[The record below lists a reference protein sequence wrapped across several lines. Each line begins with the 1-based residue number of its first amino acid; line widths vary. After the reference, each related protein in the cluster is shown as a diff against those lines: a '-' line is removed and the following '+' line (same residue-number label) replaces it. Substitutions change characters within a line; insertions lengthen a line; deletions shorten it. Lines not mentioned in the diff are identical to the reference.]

1 MNAPWTVRHRPKIL
15 ADIAGN
21 KPAIQQILDWLDMWR
36 KGPPKKRALLLH
48 GPPGTGKTVSVE
60 AVANE
65 RGLDL
70 VEINASDKRNRDA
83 LEKTVGL
90 ATRQS
95 DLFGRPRLVLIDEA
109 DGINLSEDRGA
120 VDTIVRL
127 VEDTQV
133 PVILT
138 ANDPWDPKIGPIR
151 NATTMIEYKR
161 LGLRDALPYLKKIC
175 QKENIEVDEQ
185 ALRLIIDRTQGDMR
199 SIMNDLQTLT
209 SGRKRLTYDET
220 TWLGFRDRR
229 ATIFDALKTAFTSP
243 TCLQARRATDMADM
257 DLDMF
262 FEWVYENAP
271 RQLNDPRDLS
281 HAMKAIAQ
289 ADLYRARINRTRAW
303 ELLPYALEM
312 ETAGV
317 AMSKEFTKP
326 AWIPMKFPERIQFLS
341 RTRKIRSIKA
351 ELGKSIG
358 AHCHISS
365 KRAIPHY
372 LPYIKYIVEKNPT
385 EGTKLAEWLALSEDA
400 LDYLGVK
407 RSPTEPPT
415 APEETELKQEKSRT
429 TAKPRRKRKTA
440 KTSAVE
446 P

>member
-1 MNAPWTVRHRPKIL
+1 MNSPWTVRHRPKTL

-21 KPAIQQILDWLDMWR
+21 KPSIQQILDWLELWE
-36 KGPPKKRALLLH
+36 KGPPKRRALLLH

-65 RGLDL
+65 RGFDL

-83 LEKTVGL
+83 LEKTIGL

-95 DLFGRPRLVLIDEA
+95 DLFGRSRLVLIDEV

-138 ANDPWDPKIGPIR
+138 ANDPWDPKVGPIR

-161 LGLRDALPYLKKIC
+161 LGLKDALPYLKKIC
-175 QKENIEVDEQ
+175 EKEGIEVDEQ
-185 ALRLIIDRTQGDMR
+185 ALRLIVDRNQGDMR
-199 SIMNDLQTLT
+199 SIMNDLQVLT

-229 ATIFDALKTAFTSP
+229 ATIFDALKTVFTSP
-243 TCLQARRATDMADM
+243 TCLQARRASDMAGM

-271 RQLNDPRDLS
+271 RQLNDPRDLC
-281 HAMKAIAQ
+281 HAMDALAR
-289 ADLYRARINRTRAW
+289 ADLYRARIDRTRAW
-303 ELLPYALEM
+303 ELLPYAIEM

-341 RTRKIRSIKA
+341 RTRKKRAIEA
-351 ELGKSIG
+351 ELGRSMG
-358 AHCHISS
+358 ARCHISS
-365 KRAIPHY
+365 RRAVPHY
-372 LPYIKYIVEKNPT
+372 LPYVKYILEKNPT
-385 EGTKLAEWLALSEDA
+385 EGDRLAHWFGLSEDA
-400 LDYLGVK
+400 MEHLGIK
-407 RSPTEPPT
+407 SPAAEMTET
-415 APEETELKQEKSRT
+415 TEKVERKPAKPRAT
-429 TAKPRRKRKTA
+429 KPRRKRKT
-440 KTSAVE
+440 T
-446 P
+446 

>member
-1 MNAPWTVRHRPKIL
+1 MNTPWTSKHRPKTL
-15 ADIAGN
+15 AEIAGN
-21 KPAIQQILDWLDMWR
+21 KPSIQQILGWLELWK

-65 RGLDL
+65 QGLDL

-83 LEKTVGL
+83 LERTIGL

-95 DLFGRPRLVLIDEA
+95 DLFGRSRLILIDEV

-127 VEDTQV
+127 VEETQV

-138 ANDPWDPKIGPIR
+138 ANDPWDPKVGPIR

-175 QKENIEVDEQ
+175 EKEGIEVEEQ
-185 ALRLIIDRTQGDMR
+185 ALRLIVDRNQGDMR
-199 SIMNDLQTLT
+199 SIMNDLQVLT

-229 ATIFDALKTAFTSP
+229 ATIFDALKTVFTSP
-243 TCLQARRATDMADM
+243 TCLQARRATDMADV

-271 RQLNDPRDLS
+271 RQLTDPRDLS
-281 HAMKAIAQ
+281 QAMNALAQ
-289 ADLYRARINRTRAW
+289 ADLIRARIDRTRAW

-326 AWIPMKFPERIQFLS
+326 AWIPMKFPERIQLLS
-341 RTRKIRSIKA
+341 RTRKMRAIQA
-351 ELGKSIG
+351 ELGRSIG
-358 AHCHISS
+358 SHCHISS
-365 KRAIPHY
+365 RRAIHHY
-372 LPYIKYIVEKNPT
+372 LPYIKYVLEKNPA
-385 EGTKLAEWLALSEDA
+385 EGAKLVQWLHLSEDA
-400 LDYLGVK
+400 MEYLGLNPT
-407 RSPTEPPT
+407 PTELPT
-415 APEETELKQEKSRT
+415 AAEEVEQKRT
-429 TAKPRRKRKTA
+429 KTRKTAKPRRKRKTA
-440 KTSAVE
+440 
-446 P
+446 

>member
-1 MNAPWTVRHRPKIL
+1 MNAPWTVKHRPKMP

-21 KPAIQQILDWLDMWR
+21 KPTVQQILDWLELWK

-60 AVANE
+60 AAANE

-95 DLFGRPRLVLIDEA
+95 DLFGRSRLVLIDEV

-151 NATTMIEYKR
+151 NATTMIEYRR
-161 LGLRDALPYLKKIC
+161 LGLRDAVPYLKKIC
-175 QKENIEVDEQ
+175 QKEGIEVEEQ
-185 ALRLIIDRTQGDMR
+185 ALRLIVDRNQGDMR
-199 SIMNDLQTLT
+199 SIMNDLQVLT
-209 SGRKRLTYDET
+209 SGRKKLTYEET

-229 ATIFDALKTAFTSP
+229 ASIFDALKTVFTSP
-243 TCLQARRATDMADM
+243 TCLQARRATDMANV

-281 HAMKAIAQ
+281 HAMSVLAQ

-326 AWIPMKFPERIQFLS
+326 AWIPMKFPERIQLLS
-341 RTRKIRSIKA
+341 RTRKKRSIEA
-351 ELGKSIG
+351 ELGRSIG
-358 AHCHISS
+358 ARCHISS
-365 KRAIPHY
+365 RRAIPHY
-372 LPYIKYIVEKNPT
+372 LPYIKYVLEKNQS
-385 EGTKLAEWLALSEDA
+385 EGARLVEWLGVSEDA
-400 LDYLGVK
+400 MEYLGVK
-407 RSPTEPPT
+407 PTPAEPSTVAEEVEKKRAKPRT
-415 APEETELKQEKSRT
+415 A
-429 TAKPRRKRKTA
+429 AKPRRKKKTA
-440 KTSAVE
+440 
-446 P
+446 

>member
-1 MNAPWTVRHRPKIL
+1 MNAPWTVKHRPKMP

-21 KPAIQQILDWLDMWR
+21 KPTIQQILDWLELWK

-60 AVANE
+60 AAANE

-95 DLFGRPRLVLIDEA
+95 DLFGRSRLVLIDEV

-151 NATTMIEYKR
+151 NATTMIEYRR
-161 LGLRDALPYLKKIC
+161 LGLRVAVPYLKKIC
-175 QKENIEVDEQ
+175 QKEGIEVEEQ
-185 ALRLIIDRTQGDMR
+185 ALRLIVDRNQGDMR
-199 SIMNDLQTLT
+199 SIMNDLQVLT
-209 SGRKRLTYDET
+209 SGRKKLTYEET

-229 ATIFDALKTAFTSP
+229 ASIFDALKTVFTSP
-243 TCLQARRATDMADM
+243 TCLQARRATDMANV

-281 HAMKAIAQ
+281 HAMSALAQ
-289 ADLYRARINRTRAW
+289 ADLYQVRIDRTRAW

-326 AWIPMKFPERIQFLS
+326 AWIPMKFPERIQLLS
-341 RTRKIRSIKA
+341 RTRKKRAIEA
-351 ELGKSIG
+351 ELGRSIG
-358 AHCHISS
+358 ARCHISS
-365 KRAIPHY
+365 RRAIPHY
-372 LPYIKYIVEKNPT
+372 LPYIKYVLEKNQS
-385 EGTKLAEWLALSEDA
+385 EGARLVEWLGVSEDA
-400 LDYLGVK
+400 MEYLGVK
-407 RSPTEPPT
+407 PTPAEPSTVAEEVEKKRAKPRT
-415 APEETELKQEKSRT
+415 A
-429 TAKPRRKRKTA
+429 AKPRRKKKTA
-440 KTSAVE
+440 
-446 P
+446 

>member
-1 MNAPWTVRHRPKIL
+1 MNAPWTVKHRPKMP

-21 KPAIQQILDWLDMWR
+21 KPTIQQILDWLELWK

-60 AVANE
+60 AAANE

-95 DLFGRPRLVLIDEA
+95 DLFGRSRLVLIDEV

-151 NATTMIEYKR
+151 NATTMIEYRR
-161 LGLRDALPYLKKIC
+161 LGLRDAVPYLKKIC
-175 QKENIEVDEQ
+175 QKEGVEVDEQ
-185 ALRLIIDRTQGDMR
+185 ALRLIVDRNQGDMR
-199 SIMNDLQTLT
+199 SIMNDLQVLT
-209 SGRKRLTYDET
+209 SGRKKLTYEET

-229 ATIFDALKTAFTSP
+229 ASIFDALKTVFTSP
-243 TCLQARRATDMADM
+243 TCLQARRATDMANV

-262 FEWVYENAP
+262 FEWIYENAP

-281 HAMKAIAQ
+281 HAMSALAR
-289 ADLYRARINRTRAW
+289 ADLYQARIDRTRAW

-326 AWIPMKFPERIQFLS
+326 AWIPMKFPERIQLLS
-341 RTRKIRSIKA
+341 RTRKKRAIEA
-351 ELGKSIG
+351 ELGRSIG
-358 AHCHISS
+358 ARCHISS

-372 LPYIKYIVEKNPT
+372 LPYIKYVLEKNQS
-385 EGTKLAEWLALSEDA
+385 EGARLVEWLGVSEDA
-400 LDYLGVK
+400 MEYLGVK
-407 RSPTEPPT
+407 PTPTEPSTVAEEVEKKRAKPRT
-415 APEETELKQEKSRT
+415 A
-429 TAKPRRKRKTA
+429 AKPRRKKKTA
-440 KTSAVE
+440 
-446 P
+446 

>member
-1 MNAPWTVRHRPKIL
+1 MNAPWTVKHRPKIL
-15 ADIAGN
+15 DDIAGN
-21 KPAIQQILDWLDMWR
+21 KLVIQQILDWLELWR

-60 AVANE
+60 AAANE

-70 VEINASDKRNRDA
+70 VEINASDKRNREA

-95 DLFGRPRLVLIDEA
+95 DLFGRSRLILIDEV

-138 ANDPWDPKIGPIR
+138 ANDVWDPKIGPIR

-161 LGLRDALPYLKKIC
+161 LGLRDSLPYLKKIC
-175 QKENIEVDEQ
+175 QKEGIEVDEQ
-185 ALRLIIDRTQGDMR
+185 ALRLIVDRNQGDMR
-199 SIMNDLQTLT
+199 SIMNDLQVLT
-209 SGRKRLTYDET
+209 SGRKKLTYEET

-229 ATIFDALKTAFTSP
+229 ASIFDALKTVFTSP
-243 TCLQARRATDMADM
+243 TCLQARRATDMANV

-271 RQLNDPRDLS
+271 RQLNDPRDLC
-281 HAMKAIAQ
+281 HAMSALAQ
-289 ADLYRARINRTRAW
+289 ADLYRARIDRTRAW

-326 AWIPMKFPERIQFLS
+326 AWIPMKFPERIQLLS
-341 RTRKIRSIKA
+341 RTRKKRSIEA
-351 ELGKSIG
+351 ELGRSIG
-358 AHCHISS
+358 TRCHISS
-365 KRAIPHY
+365 RRAIPHY
-372 LPYIKYIVEKNPT
+372 LPYVRYILEKNPA
-385 EGTKLAEWLALSEDA
+385 EGARLVQWLRLSEDA
-400 LDYLGVK
+400 MEYLGVTPAPAELPTVAEEAEKK
-407 RSPTEPPT
+407 RAKP
-415 APEETELKQEKSRT
+415 RT
-429 TAKPRRKRKTA
+429 TAKPRRKKKTA
-440 KTSAVE
+440 
-446 P
+446 

>member
-1 MNAPWTVRHRPKIL
+1 MNAPWTVKHRPKMP

-21 KPAIQQILDWLDMWR
+21 KPTIQQILDWLELWK

-60 AVANE
+60 AAANE

-95 DLFGRPRLVLIDEA
+95 DLFGRSRLVLIDEV

-151 NATTMIEYKR
+151 NATTMIEYRR
-161 LGLRDALPYLKKIC
+161 LGLRDAMPYLKKIC
-175 QKENIEVDEQ
+175 QKEGVEVDEQ
-185 ALRLIIDRTQGDMR
+185 ALRLIVDRNQGDMR
-199 SIMNDLQTLT
+199 SIMNDLQVLT
-209 SGRKRLTYDET
+209 SGRKKLTYEET

-229 ATIFDALKTAFTSP
+229 ASIFDALKTVFTSP
-243 TCLQARRATDMADM
+243 TCLQARRATDMANV

-262 FEWVYENAP
+262 FEWIYENAP

-281 HAMKAIAQ
+281 HAMSALAQ
-289 ADLYRARINRTRAW
+289 ADLYQARIDRTRAW

-326 AWIPMKFPERIQFLS
+326 AWIPMKFPERIQLLS
-341 RTRKIRSIKA
+341 RTRKKRAIEA
-351 ELGKSIG
+351 ELGRSIG
-358 AHCHISS
+358 ARCHISS

-372 LPYIKYIVEKNPT
+372 LPYIKYVLEKNQS
-385 EGTKLAEWLALSEDA
+385 EGARLVEWLGVSEDA
-400 LDYLGVK
+400 MEYLGVK
-407 RSPTEPPT
+407 PTPAEPSTVAEEVEKKRAKPRT
-415 APEETELKQEKSRT
+415 A
-429 TAKPRRKRKTA
+429 AKPRRKKKTA
-440 KTSAVE
+440 
-446 P
+446 

>member
-1 MNAPWTVRHRPKIL
+1 MNAPWTVKHRPKIL
-15 ADIAGN
+15 AEIAGN
-21 KPAIQQILDWLDMWR
+21 KPAIQEILGWLDLWK

-95 DLFGRPRLVLIDEA
+95 DLFGRSRLILIDEM
-109 DGINLSEDRGA
+109 DGINLSEDRGS

-127 VEDTQV
+127 VEETQV

-138 ANDPWDPKIGPIR
+138 ANDPWDPKISPIR
-151 NATTMIEYKR
+151 NATTMVEYKR

-175 QKENIEVDEQ
+175 QEEGIEVDEQ
-185 ALRLIIDRTQGDMR
+185 ALRLIIDRNQGDMR
-199 SIMNDLQTLT
+199 SIMNDLQMLT

-229 ATIFDALKTAFTSP
+229 ATIFDALKTVFTSP
-243 TCLQARRATDMADM
+243 TCLQARRATDMAGM

-281 HAMKAIAQ
+281 HAMDAIAL

-326 AWIPMKFPERIQFLS
+326 AWIPMKFPERIQLLS
-341 RTRKIRSIKA
+341 RTRKMRSIKA

-365 KRAIPHY
+365 RRAIPHY
-372 LPYIKYIVEKNPT
+372 LPYIKYVLEKNPD
-385 EGTKLAEWLALSEDA
+385 EGARLVEWLGLSEDA
-400 LDYLGVK
+400 MEYLGIK
-407 RSPTEPPT
+407 RTPTEPPA
-415 APEETELKQEKSRT
+415 APEKTELKRAKPRT
-429 TAKPRRKRKTA
+429 TAKLRRKRKTA
-440 KTSAVE
+440 
-446 P
+446 

>member
-1 MNAPWTVRHRPKIL
+1 MNAPWTVKHRPKMP

-21 KPAIQQILDWLDMWR
+21 KPTIQQILDWLELWK

-60 AVANE
+60 AAANE

-95 DLFGRPRLVLIDEA
+95 DLFGRSRLVLIDEV

-151 NATTMIEYKR
+151 NATTMIEYRR
-161 LGLRDALPYLKKIC
+161 LGLRDAMPYLKKIC
-175 QKENIEVDEQ
+175 QKEGIEVEEQ
-185 ALRLIIDRTQGDMR
+185 ALRLIVDRNQGDMR
-199 SIMNDLQTLT
+199 SIMNDLQVLT
-209 SGRKRLTYDET
+209 SGRKKLTYEET

-229 ATIFDALKTAFTSP
+229 ASIFDALKTVFTSP
-243 TCLQARRATDMADM
+243 TCLQARRATDMANV

-262 FEWVYENAP
+262 FEWIYENAP

-281 HAMKAIAQ
+281 HAMSALAQ
-289 ADLYRARINRTRAW
+289 ADLYQARIDRTRAW

-326 AWIPMKFPERIQFLS
+326 AWIPMKFPERIQLLS
-341 RTRKIRSIKA
+341 RTRKKRAIEA
-351 ELGKSIG
+351 ELGRSIG
-358 AHCHISS
+358 ARCHISS
-365 KRAIPHY
+365 RRAIPHY
-372 LPYIKYIVEKNPT
+372 LPYIKYVLEKNQS
-385 EGTKLAEWLALSEDA
+385 EGARLVEWLGVSEDA
-400 LDYLGVK
+400 MEYLGVK
-407 RSPTEPPT
+407 PTPAEPSTVAEEVEKKRAKPRT
-415 APEETELKQEKSRT
+415 A
-429 TAKPRRKRKTA
+429 AKPRRKKKTA
-440 KTSAVE
+440 
-446 P
+446 

>member
-1 MNAPWTVRHRPKIL
+1 MNAPWTVKHRPKTL
-15 ADIAGN
+15 TDIAGN
-21 KPAIQQILDWLDMWR
+21 KASIQQILGWLELWK
-36 KGPPKKRALLLH
+36 KGAPKKRALLLH

-60 AVANE
+60 AVANDQ
-65 RGLDL
+65 GLDL

-83 LEKTVGL
+83 LEKTIGL

-95 DLFGRPRLVLIDEA
+95 DLFGRPRLVLIDEV

-127 VEDTQV
+127 VEETQV

-138 ANDPWDPKIGPIR
+138 ANDPWDPKVGPIR

-161 LGLRDALPYLKKIC
+161 LGLRDSLPYLKKIC
-175 QKENIEVDEQ
+175 EKEGIEVEEQ
-185 ALRLIIDRTQGDMR
+185 ALRLIVDRNQGDMR
-199 SIMNDLQTLT
+199 SIMNDLQVLT

-229 ATIFDALKTAFTSP
+229 ATIFDALKTVFTSP
-243 TCLQARRATDMADM
+243 TCLQARRATDMADV

-281 HAMKAIAQ
+281 QAMNALAQ
-289 ADLYRARINRTRAW
+289 ADLIRARIDRTRAW

-326 AWIPMKFPERIQFLS
+326 AWIPMKFPERIQLLS
-341 RTRKIRSIKA
+341 RTRKVRSLQT
-351 ELGKSIG
+351 EVGRSIG
-358 AHCHISS
+358 ARCHISS
-365 KRAIPHY
+365 RRAIHHY
-372 LPYIKYIVEKNPT
+372 LPYIKYVLEKNPA
-385 EGTKLAEWLALSEDA
+385 EGAKLVEWLHLGEDA
-400 LDYLGVK
+400 TEYLGV
-407 RSPTEPPT
+407 RPSPIELPT
-415 APEETELKQEKSRT
+415 AAEEVEQKRAKPRT
-429 TAKPRRKRKTA
+429 TARPRRKRKTA
-440 KTSAVE
+440 
-446 P
+446 

>member
-1 MNAPWTVRHRPKIL
+1 MNAPWTVKHRPKMP

-21 KPAIQQILDWLDMWR
+21 KPTIQQILDWLELWK

-60 AVANE
+60 AAANE

-95 DLFGRPRLVLIDEA
+95 DLFGRSRLVLIDEV

-151 NATTMIEYKR
+151 NATTMIEYRR
-161 LGLRDALPYLKKIC
+161 LGLRDAMPYLKKIC
-175 QKENIEVDEQ
+175 QKEGVEVDEQ
-185 ALRLIIDRTQGDMR
+185 ALRLIVDRNQGDMR
-199 SIMNDLQTLT
+199 SIMNDLQVLT
-209 SGRKRLTYDET
+209 SGRKKLTYEET

-229 ATIFDALKTAFTSP
+229 ASIFDALKTVFTSP
-243 TCLQARRATDMADM
+243 TCLQARRATDMANV

-262 FEWVYENAP
+262 FEWIYENAP

-281 HAMKAIAQ
+281 HAMSALAR
-289 ADLYRARINRTRAW
+289 ADLYQARIDRTRAW

-326 AWIPMKFPERIQFLS
+326 AWIPMKFPERIQLLS
-341 RTRKIRSIKA
+341 RTRKKRAIEA
-351 ELGKSIG
+351 ELGRSIG
-358 AHCHISS
+358 ARCHISS

-372 LPYIKYIVEKNPT
+372 LPYIKYVLEKNQS
-385 EGTKLAEWLALSEDA
+385 EGARLVEWLGVSEDA
-400 LDYLGVK
+400 MEYLGVK
-407 RSPTEPPT
+407 PTPAEPSTVAEEVEKKRAKPRT
-415 APEETELKQEKSRT
+415 A
-429 TAKPRRKRKTA
+429 AKPRRKKKTA
-440 KTSAVE
+440 
-446 P
+446 

>member
-1 MNAPWTVRHRPKIL
+1 MNIPWTVKHRPKIPS
-15 ADIAGN
+15 DIAGN
-21 KPAIQQILDWLDMWR
+21 KLAIQEILDWLELWK

-95 DLFGRPRLVLIDEA
+95 DLFGKSRLILIDEV
-109 DGINLSEDRGA
+109 DGINLTEDRGA
-120 VDTIVRL
+120 IDTIVGL
-127 VEDTQV
+127 VENTQV
-133 PVILT
+133 PMILT

-161 LGLRDALPYLKKIC
+161 LGLRDTLPYLKKIC
-175 QKENIEVDEQ
+175 QKEGIEVDEQ
-185 ALRLIIDRTQGDMR
+185 ALRLIVDRNQGDMR
-199 SIMNDLQTLT
+199 SIMNDLQVLT

-229 ATIFDALKTAFTSP
+229 ATIFDALKTVYTSP
-243 TCLQARRATDMADM
+243 TCQQARRATDMTNV

-271 RQLNDPRDLS
+271 RQLSDPRDLY
-281 HAMKAIAQ
+281 HAMDALAE
-289 ADLYRARINRTRAW
+289 ADLYRARIDRTRAW
-303 ELLPYALEM
+303 ELLPYELEM

-326 AWIPMKFPERIQFLS
+326 AWVPMKFPERIQFLS
-341 RTRKIRSIKA
+341 RTRKKRSIEA
-351 ELGKSIG
+351 ELGRSIG
-358 AHCHISS
+358 ARCHISS
-365 KRAIPHY
+365 KRAIPRY
-372 LPYIKYIVEKNPT
+372 LPYIRYIVDENPT
-385 EGTKLAEWLALSEDA
+385 QGNKLAEWLGLSEDA
-400 LDYLGVK
+400 MQYLGIK
-407 RSPTEPPT
+407 PTLAEPPAT
-415 APEETELKQEKSRT
+415 AEETVRKPAKGRQARP
-429 TAKPRRKRKTA
+429 TAKPGRKRKT
-440 KTSAVE
+440 T
-446 P
+446 

>member
-1 MNAPWTVRHRPKIL
+1 MNAPWTVKHRPKMP

-21 KPAIQQILDWLDMWR
+21 KPTIQQILDWLELWK

-60 AVANE
+60 AAANE

-95 DLFGRPRLVLIDEA
+95 DLFGRSRLVLIDEV

-151 NATTMIEYKR
+151 NATTMIEYRR
-161 LGLRDALPYLKKIC
+161 LGLRDAVPYLKKIC
-175 QKENIEVDEQ
+175 QKEGVEVDEQ
-185 ALRLIIDRTQGDMR
+185 ALRLIVDRNQGDMR
-199 SIMNDLQTLT
+199 SIMNDLQVLT
-209 SGRKRLTYDET
+209 SGRKKLTYEET

-229 ATIFDALKTAFTSP
+229 ASIFDALKTVFTSP
-243 TCLQARRATDMADM
+243 TCLQARRATDMANV

-271 RQLNDPRDLS
+271 RQLNDPRDLC
-281 HAMKAIAQ
+281 HAMSALAQ
-289 ADLYRARINRTRAW
+289 ADLYHARIDRTRAW

-326 AWIPMKFPERIQFLS
+326 AWIPMKFPERIQLLS
-341 RTRKIRSIKA
+341 RTRKKRSIEA
-351 ELGKSIG
+351 ELGRSIG
-358 AHCHISS
+358 ARCHISS
-365 KRAIPHY
+365 RRAIPHY
-372 LPYIKYIVEKNPT
+372 LPYIKYILEKNTT
-385 EGTKLAEWLALSEDA
+385 EGDRLVKWLGLSEDA
-400 LDYLGVK
+400 AEYLGATPTPAEESTVAEKVEKK
-407 RSPTEPPT
+407 RAKPRT
-415 APEETELKQEKSRT
+415 A
-429 TAKPRRKRKTA
+429 AKPRRKKKTA
-440 KTSAVE
+440 
-446 P
+446 

>member
-1 MNAPWTVRHRPKIL
+1 MNAPWTVKHRPKMP

-21 KPAIQQILDWLDMWR
+21 KPTIQQILDWLELWK

-60 AVANE
+60 AAANE

-83 LEKTVGL
+83 LEKTIGL

-95 DLFGRPRLVLIDEA
+95 DLFGRSRLVLIDEV

-151 NATTMIEYKR
+151 NATTMIEYRR
-161 LGLRDALPYLKKIC
+161 LGLRDAVPYLKKIC
-175 QKENIEVDEQ
+175 QKEGIEVEEQ
-185 ALRLIIDRTQGDMR
+185 ALRLIVDRNQGDMR
-199 SIMNDLQTLT
+199 SIMNDLQVLT
-209 SGRKRLTYDET
+209 SGRKKLTYEET

-229 ATIFDALKTAFTSP
+229 ASIFDALKTVFTSP
-243 TCLQARRATDMADM
+243 TCLQARRATDMANV

-281 HAMKAIAQ
+281 HAMSALAQ
-289 ADLYRARINRTRAW
+289 ADLYQARIDRTRAW

-326 AWIPMKFPERIQFLS
+326 AWIPMKFPERIQLLS
-341 RTRKIRSIKA
+341 RTRKKRAIEA
-351 ELGKSIG
+351 ELGRSIG
-358 AHCHISS
+358 ARCHISS
-365 KRAIPHY
+365 RRAIPHY
-372 LPYIKYIVEKNPT
+372 LPYIKYVLEKNQS
-385 EGTKLAEWLALSEDA
+385 EGARLVEWLGVSEDA
-400 LDYLGVK
+400 MEYLGVK
-407 RSPTEPPT
+407 PIPAEPSTVAEEVEKKRAKPRT
-415 APEETELKQEKSRT
+415 A
-429 TAKPRRKRKTA
+429 AKPRRKKKTA
-440 KTSAVE
+440 
-446 P
+446 

>member
-1 MNAPWTVRHRPKIL
+1 MNAPWTVKHRPKMP

-21 KPAIQQILDWLDMWR
+21 KPTIQQILDWLELWK

-60 AVANE
+60 AAANE

-95 DLFGRPRLVLIDEA
+95 DLFGRSRLVLIDEV

-151 NATTMIEYKR
+151 NATTMIEYRR
-161 LGLRDALPYLKKIC
+161 LGLRDAVPYLKKIC
-175 QKENIEVDEQ
+175 QKEGIEVEEQ
-185 ALRLIIDRTQGDMR
+185 ALRLIVDRNQGDMR
-199 SIMNDLQTLT
+199 SIMNDLQVLT
-209 SGRKRLTYDET
+209 SGRKKLTYEET

-229 ATIFDALKTAFTSP
+229 ASIFDALKTVFTSP
-243 TCLQARRATDMADM
+243 TCLQARRATDMANV

-281 HAMKAIAQ
+281 HAMSALAQ
-289 ADLYRARINRTRAW
+289 ADLYQVRIDRTRAW

-326 AWIPMKFPERIQFLS
+326 AWIPMKFPERIQLLS
-341 RTRKIRSIKA
+341 RTRKKRSIEA
-351 ELGKSIG
+351 ELGRSIG
-358 AHCHISS
+358 ARCHISS
-365 KRAIPHY
+365 RRAIPHY
-372 LPYIKYIVEKNPT
+372 LPYIKYVLEKNQS
-385 EGTKLAEWLALSEDA
+385 EGARLVEWLGVSEDA
-400 LDYLGVK
+400 MEYLGVK
-407 RSPTEPPT
+407 PTPAEPSTVAEEVEKKRAKPRT
-415 APEETELKQEKSRT
+415 A
-429 TAKPRRKRKTA
+429 AKPRRKKKTA
-440 KTSAVE
+440 
-446 P
+446 

>member
-1 MNAPWTVRHRPKIL
+1 MNAPWTAKHRPKML

-21 KPAIQQILDWLDMWR
+21 KPTIQQILDWLELWK

-60 AVANE
+60 AAANE

-83 LEKTVGL
+83 LERTVGL

-95 DLFGRPRLVLIDEA
+95 DLFGRSRLVLIDEV

-120 VDTIVRL
+120 VDTIVRF

-151 NATTMIEYKR
+151 NATTMIEYRR
-161 LGLRDALPYLKKIC
+161 LGLRDAVPYLKKIC
-175 QKENIEVDEQ
+175 QKEGVEVDEQ
-185 ALRLIIDRTQGDMR
+185 ALRLIVDRNQGDMR
-199 SIMNDLQTLT
+199 SIMNDLQVLT
-209 SGRKRLTYDET
+209 SGRKKLTYEET

-229 ATIFDALKTAFTSP
+229 ASIFDALKTVFTSP
-243 TCLQARRATDMADM
+243 TCLQARRATDLANV

-281 HAMKAIAQ
+281 HAMSALAQ
-289 ADLYRARINRTRAW
+289 ADLYHTRIDRTRAW

-326 AWIPMKFPERIQFLS
+326 AWVPMKFPERIQLLS
-341 RTRKIRSIKA
+341 RTRKKRSIEA
-351 ELGKSIG
+351 ELGRSIG
-358 AHCHISS
+358 SRCHISS
-365 KRAIPHY
+365 RRAIPRY
-372 LPYIKYIVEKNPT
+372 LPYIKYILEKNPT
-385 EGTKLAEWLALSEDA
+385 EGARLVEWLHLSEDA
-400 LDYLGVK
+400 MEYLGVT
-407 RSPTEPPT
+407 PTPAEPPT
-415 APEETELKQEKSRT
+415 ITEEVAKKRAKPRT
-429 TAKPRRKRKTA
+429 TTKPRRKKKIT
-440 KTSAVE
+440 
-446 P
+446 

>member
-1 MNAPWTVRHRPKIL
+1 MNAPWTVKHRPKTL

-21 KPAIQQILDWLDMWR
+21 KPTIQQILDWLDLWK

-83 LEKTVGL
+83 LERTVGL
-90 ATRQS
+90 ATQQT
-95 DLFGRPRLVLIDEA
+95 DLFGRSRLILIDEV

-127 VEDTQV
+127 VEETQV

-151 NATTMIEYKR
+151 NATTMLEYRR
-161 LGLRDALPYLKKIC
+161 LGLRDTLPYLKRIC
-175 QKENIEVDEQ
+175 EKEGVEVDEQ
-185 ALRLIIDRTQGDMR
+185 ALRLIVDRNQGDMR
-199 SIMNDLQTLT
+199 SIMNDLQVLT
-209 SGRKRLTYDET
+209 SGRKRLSYDQT

-229 ATIFDALKTAFTSP
+229 ATIFDALKTVFTSP

-262 FEWVYENAP
+262 FEWVYENTP
-271 RQLNDPRDLS
+271 RQLSDARDLCQ
-281 HAMKAIAQ
+281 AMNALAQ
-289 ADLYRARINRTRAW
+289 ADLYRARIDRTRAW

-326 AWIPMKFPERIQFLS
+326 AWVPMKFPERIQLLS
-341 RTRKIRSIKA
+341 RTRKMRSMQA
-351 ELGKSIG
+351 ELGKSI
-358 AHCHISS
+358 AARCHISS
-365 KRAIPHY
+365 RRAISQY
-372 LPYIKYIVEKNPT
+372 LPYIKYVLNTNPT
-385 EGTKLAEWLALSEDA
+385 EGARLVRWLGLSEEA
-400 LDYLGVK
+400 MEYLGVK
-407 RSPTEPPT
+407 PTPPEVPAPAKEVEP
-415 APEETELKQEKSRT
+415 KR
-429 TAKPRRKRKTA
+429 AKPRTAAKPKRKKKTA
-440 KTSAVE
+440 
-446 P
+446 

>member
-1 MNAPWTVRHRPKIL
+1 MNAPWTVKHRPKMP

-21 KPAIQQILDWLDMWR
+21 KPTIQQILDWLELWK

-60 AVANE
+60 AAANE

-95 DLFGRPRLVLIDEA
+95 DLFGRSRLVLIDEV

-151 NATTMIEYKR
+151 NATTMIEYRR
-161 LGLRDALPYLKKIC
+161 LGLRDAVPYLKKIC
-175 QKENIEVDEQ
+175 QKEGIEVDEQ
-185 ALRLIIDRTQGDMR
+185 ALRLIVDRNEGDMR
-199 SIMNDLQTLT
+199 SIMNDLQVLT
-209 SGRKRLTYDET
+209 SGRKKLTYEET

-229 ATIFDALKTAFTSP
+229 ASIFDALKTVFTSP
-243 TCLQARRATDMADM
+243 TCLQARRATDMANV

-271 RQLNDPRDLS
+271 RQLNDPRDLC
-281 HAMKAIAQ
+281 HAMSALAQ
-289 ADLYRARINRTRAW
+289 ADLYRARIDRTRAW

-326 AWIPMKFPERIQFLS
+326 AWIPMKFPERIQLLS
-341 RTRKIRSIKA
+341 RTRKKRSIEA
-351 ELGKSIG
+351 ELGRSIG
-358 AHCHISS
+358 ARCHISS
-365 KRAIPHY
+365 RRAIPHY
-372 LPYIKYIVEKNPT
+372 LPYIKYVLEKNQR
-385 EGTKLAEWLALSEDA
+385 EGARLVEWLGVSEDA
-400 LDYLGVK
+400 MEYLGVK
-407 RSPTEPPT
+407 PTPAEPSTVAEEVEKKRAKPRT
-415 APEETELKQEKSRT
+415 A
-429 TAKPRRKRKTA
+429 AKPRRKKKTA
-440 KTSAVE
+440 
-446 P
+446 

>member
-1 MNAPWTVRHRPKIL
+1 MNAPWTVKHRPKML
-15 ADIAGN
+15 ADIVGN
-21 KPAIQQILDWLDMWR
+21 KPTIQQILDWLELWK

-60 AVANE
+60 AAANE

-83 LEKTVGL
+83 LEKTIGL

-95 DLFGRPRLVLIDEA
+95 DLFGRSRLVLIDEV

-151 NATTMIEYKR
+151 NATTMIEYRR
-161 LGLRDALPYLKKIC
+161 LGLRDAVPYLKKIC
-175 QKENIEVDEQ
+175 QKEGIEVEEQ
-185 ALRLIIDRTQGDMR
+185 ALRLIVDRNQGDMR
-199 SIMNDLQTLT
+199 SIMNDLQVLT
-209 SGRKRLTYDET
+209 SGRKKLTYEET

-229 ATIFDALKTAFTSP
+229 ASIFDALKTVFTSP
-243 TCLQARRATDMADM
+243 TCLQARRATDMANV

-281 HAMKAIAQ
+281 HAMSALAQ
-289 ADLYRARINRTRAW
+289 ADLYQARIDRTRAW

-326 AWIPMKFPERIQFLS
+326 AWIPMKFPERIQLLS
-341 RTRKIRSIKA
+341 RTRKKRAIEA
-351 ELGKSIG
+351 ELGRSIG
-358 AHCHISS
+358 ARCHISS
-365 KRAIPHY
+365 RRAIPHY
-372 LPYIKYIVEKNPT
+372 LPYIKYVLEKNQS
-385 EGTKLAEWLALSEDA
+385 EGARLVEWLGVSEDA
-400 LDYLGVK
+400 MEYLGVK
-407 RSPTEPPT
+407 PIPAEPSTVAEEVEKKRAKPRT
-415 APEETELKQEKSRT
+415 A
-429 TAKPRRKRKTA
+429 AKPRRKKKTA
-440 KTSAVE
+440 
-446 P
+446 

>member
-1 MNAPWTVRHRPKIL
+1 MNAPWTVKHRPKMP

-21 KPAIQQILDWLDMWR
+21 KPTIQQILDWLELWK

-60 AVANE
+60 AAANE

-83 LEKTVGL
+83 LEKTIGL

-95 DLFGRPRLVLIDEA
+95 DLFGRSRLVLIDEV

-151 NATTMIEYKR
+151 NATTMIEYRR
-161 LGLRDALPYLKKIC
+161 LGLRDAVPYLKKIC
-175 QKENIEVDEQ
+175 QKEGIEVEEQ
-185 ALRLIIDRTQGDMR
+185 ALRLIVDRNQGDMR
-199 SIMNDLQTLT
+199 SIMNDLQVLT
-209 SGRKRLTYDET
+209 SGRKKLTYEET

-229 ATIFDALKTAFTSP
+229 ASIFDALKTVFTSP
-243 TCLQARRATDMADM
+243 TCLQARRATDMANV

-281 HAMKAIAQ
+281 HAMSALAQ
-289 ADLYRARINRTRAW
+289 ADLYRARIDRTRAW

-326 AWIPMKFPERIQFLS
+326 AWIPMKFPERIQLLS
-341 RTRKIRSIKA
+341 RTRKKRSIEA
-351 ELGKSIG
+351 ELGRSIG
-358 AHCHISS
+358 ARCHISS
-365 KRAIPHY
+365 RRAIPHY
-372 LPYIKYIVEKNPT
+372 LPYIKYVLEKNQS
-385 EGTKLAEWLALSEDA
+385 EGARLVEWLGVSEDA
-400 LDYLGVK
+400 MEYLGVK
-407 RSPTEPPT
+407 PTPAEPSTVAEEVEKKRAKPRT
-415 APEETELKQEKSRT
+415 A
-429 TAKPRRKRKTA
+429 AKPRRKKKTA
-440 KTSAVE
+440 
-446 P
+446 

>member
-1 MNAPWTVRHRPKIL
+1 MNAPWTVKHRPRIL

-21 KPAIQQILDWLDMWR
+21 RPVIQQILDWLELWR

-60 AVANE
+60 AAANE

-95 DLFGRPRLVLIDEA
+95 DLFGRSRLILIDEV

-133 PVILT
+133 PVVLT

-151 NATTMIEYKR
+151 NAATMIEYKR

-175 QKENIEVDEQ
+175 QKEGIEVEEQ
-185 ALRLIIDRTQGDMR
+185 ALRLIVDRNQGDMR
-199 SIMNDLQTLT
+199 SIMNDLQVLA
-209 SGRKRLTYDET
+209 SGRKKLTYEET

-229 ATIFDALKTAFTSP
+229 ASIFDALKTVFTSP
-243 TCLQARRATDMADM
+243 TCLQARRATDMANV

-262 FEWVYENAP
+262 FEWVYENTP

-281 HAMKAIAQ
+281 RAMSALAQ
-289 ADLYRARINRTRAW
+289 ADLYQARINRTRAW

-326 AWIPMKFPERIQFLS
+326 AWVPMKFPERIQLLS
-341 RTRKIRSIKA
+341 RTRKKRSIEA
-351 ELGKSIG
+351 ELGRSIG
-358 AHCHISS
+358 ARCHISS
-365 KRAIPHY
+365 RRAIPHY
-372 LPYIKYIVEKNPT
+372 LPYVRFILEKNPA
-385 EGTKLAEWLALSEDA
+385 EGAKLVQWLGLSEDGME
-400 LDYLGVK
+400 YLGLTSAPAELPTVAEEAEKK
-407 RSPTEPPT
+407 RAKP
-415 APEETELKQEKSRT
+415 RT
-429 TAKPRRKRKTA
+429 TRKPRRKKKTA
-440 KTSAVE
+440 
-446 P
+446 